1 MIKELRTV
9 SDVKRKSVRYETNVI
24 DIDENIV
31 KICELPEMKKYMDT
45 LDGNSKF
52 VKFIEDK
59 GKDYSSLTTEEKL
72 KFIRT
77 F

>member
-1 MIKELRTV
+1 
-9 SDVKRKSVRYETNVI
+9 
-24 DIDENIV
+24 
-31 KICELPEMKKYMDT
+31 MKKYMDT

-72 KFIRT
+72 KRSKNIPNLLRRIKRKNFINNLT
-77 F
+77 VKS

>member
-1 MIKELRTV
+1 
-9 SDVKRKSVRYETNVI
+9 
-24 DIDENIV
+24 
-31 KICELPEMKKYMDT
+31 MDT

-72 KFIRT
+72 KFTRT

>member
-1 MIKELRTV
+1 
-9 SDVKRKSVRYETNVI
+9 
-24 DIDENIV
+24 
-31 KICELPEMKKYMDT
+31 MKKYMDT

-72 KFIRT
+72 KFTNSNLFFKGKNIRY
-77 F
+77 